1 MHDTSTFGSFVDAFL
16 TSVRDDFA
24 KLPLFSWP
32 LLSDATPFKPMDV
45 RSTKPPRLL
54 TISDL
59 V

>member
-24 KLPLFSWP
+24 KLPLFSWS

-45 RSTKPPRLL
+45 RSTTTAFAHHL
-54 TISDL
+54 
-59 V
+59 